1 MMPRKQDNSEPEG
14 EGHPWRNG
22 AISVALAGAIIAVM
36 FYSAHSPARQESGV
50 QPSSADAAP
59 PAEVRDCIRVKRIEI
74 VDERGGIVGVLQGVD
89 QNKEAFAVLELVG
102 QGTLAGKFVHID
114 PRRLVISGDRG
125 ATEFWATGVQWTAT
139 VPPGK
144 DDVMVRIDAN
154 SDGGFV
160 QVKSDDPIVP
170 FGVSQQQSLPRDE

>member
-74 VDERGGIVGVLQGVD
+74 VDESGGIVGVLQASTRTKKLLQCWSLLGR
-89 QNKEAFAVLELVG
+89 ELSRG
-102 QGTLAGKFVHID
+102 SSSTSILAG
-114 PRRLVISGDRG
+114 
-125 ATEFWATGVQWTAT
+125 W
-139 VPPGK
+139 
-144 DDVMVRIDAN
+144 
-154 SDGGFV
+154 
-160 QVKSDDPIVP
+160 
-170 FGVSQQQSLPRDE
+170 